1 MDTLHNTLCLLLRFG
16 ADTKNEVISRQRE
29 DAGSGCGRRKTKR
42 RTTAFEVITNDS
54 VDTIGASRECERVSE
69 VLRTMRSTSG
79 DEPKTK
85 TRTDG
90 SLMTL
95 LREHSG
101 HQATE
106 KATRP
111 RTASHAGRRRGSD
124 VFVDDAVAVT
134 ATAPSRRPQR
144 PKSANSS
151 RLRRAKKSS
160 TDSGCCDA
168 DDDDEDELIYVDED
182 YKSRSS
188 GSSVEHTG
196 IGGLSLA
203 STAWEDAGTDIRDND
218 IAKPGDKRTTLSTL
232 DAEPRRR
239 VFSDSDVISAAPPTG
254 RDVMGRLAPKIAAER
269 VLERYRRR
277 TSLDATGNGSCVAP
291 AHNPHKPTSRA
302 PESGHQLPRKLR
314 PILLRTRQS
323 SLGDDVIGRGDVIRN
338 TSGLCKTGQGQLAV
352 NPVAPRGECT
362 QRPAG
367 DSTTRM
373 TKDFGRSR
381 AWKSL
386 QPLESHRPSNPLPQ
400 TPQ

>member
-1 MDTLHNTLCLLLRFG
+1 M
-16 ADTKNEVISRQRE
+16 
-29 DAGSGCGRRKTKR
+29 
-42 RTTAFEVITNDS
+42 
-54 VDTIGASRECERVSE
+54 
-69 VLRTMRSTSG
+69 
-79 DEPKTK
+79 
-85 TRTDG
+85 
-90 SLMTL
+90 
-95 LREHSG
+95 
-101 HQATE
+101 
-106 KATRP
+106 
-111 RTASHAGRRRGSD
+111 
-124 VFVDDAVAVT
+124 DDAVAV

-168 DDDDEDELIYVDED
+168 DDDDDELIYVDED

-188 GSSVEHTG
+188 GSSVENTG
-196 IGGLSLA
+196 IGGLSLTP
-203 STAWEDAGTDIRDND
+203 TAWEDAGTDIRDND
-218 IAKPGDKRTTLSTL
+218 IAKPGDTRTTLSTL

-239 VFSDSDVISAAPPTG
+239 VFSDSDVISGAPSSG

-269 VLERYRRR
+269 VLERCRRR

-302 PESGHQLPRKLR
+302 PESGHQMPRKLR

-338 TSGLCKTGQGQLAV
+338 GRCDTSGLCKTGQSHSSV
-352 NPVAPRGECT
+352 NPVTPRGDCT

-367 DSTTRM
+367 DPTSLM
-373 TKDFGRSR
+373 TKDFGRNR

-386 QPLESHRPSNPLPQ
+386 QPLECRRPSNPLPH